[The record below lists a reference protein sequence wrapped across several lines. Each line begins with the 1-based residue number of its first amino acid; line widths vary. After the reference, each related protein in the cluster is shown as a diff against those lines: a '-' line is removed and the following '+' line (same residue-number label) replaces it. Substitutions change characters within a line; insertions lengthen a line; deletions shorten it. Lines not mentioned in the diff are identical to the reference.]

1 MSSPSD
7 CADPVNWRYD
17 PVDNHTDWPYHAYAS
32 LAFPIDAEELLFKA
46 EGSRAHGTFEVSQST
61 NISTEAV
68 VDIDVAY
75 RSEDALAEATVCHLK
90 PSENKHGLGIFV
102 SATCSLCP
110 CTTAYVGAIN
120 RPSAGTTLS
129 LTTSSA
135 STSMYVSRLQRRA
148 IRARST
154 HSIPTCRCSCI
165 TSPSWRTR
173 SSSSLSAS
181 RRQIPRSG
189 PMYVQ
194 CAVNLLLFTDTF
206 PPQSLRAE
214 IGKLRSSNGKIEGTF
229 NTSESL
235 ELRTSNAPIHV
246 TANLINSNKD
256 AGTVLTADT
265 SNGYAYILIY
275 LSHLRSHPGSAIQAH
290 VGLFAHSVD
299 GAFRVNTR
307 TTNAVAR
314 VTVTDAP
321 ANSLLNASA
330 VSSNAPVIFEAHA
343 AFEGSFE
350 LYSARFSPP
359 TVEQPHPVEDPL
371 GEGRNRTVQVNTI
384 GRGAIRGEVGW
395 EPKHEKAKSGHIR
408 LKTSNAGAS
417 LFL

>member
-7 CADPVNWRYD
+7 CADPVKWRYD
-17 PVDNHTDWPYHAYAS
+17 PVDNHTDWPYHAHAS
-32 LAFPIDAEELLFKA
+32 LAIPIDAEELLFKA

-61 NISTEAV
+61 DTGTKAV
-68 VDIDVAY
+68 VDIDVVY
-75 RSEDALAEATVCHLK
+75 RSEDALDEAKVCHLS
-90 PSENKHGLGIFV
+90 PSENKHGLGIFTERWNHPEPHRQLRFHV
-102 SATCSLCP
+102 HVHLPATEKGDPRTINAFNTHLPLFAHHLSKLADTVVFKSISLATSNSAL
-110 CTTAYVGAIN
+110 
-120 RPSAGTTLS
+120 
-129 LTTSSA
+129 
-135 STSMYVSRLQRRA
+135 RA
-148 IRARST
+148 
-154 HSIPTCRCSCI
+154 
-165 TSPSWRTR
+165 
-173 SSSSLSAS
+173 
-181 RRQIPRSG
+181 
-189 PMYVQ
+189 
-194 CAVNLLLFTDTF
+194 D
-206 PPQSLRAE
+206 SLRAE

-229 NTSESL
+229 NTSKSL

-265 SNGYAYILIY
+265 SNG
-275 LSHLRSHPGSAIQAH
+275 AIQAH
-290 VGLFAHSVD
+290 VGLFVRSVD

-330 VSSNAPVIFEAHA
+330 VSSNAPVSFEAHA
-343 AFEGSFE
+343 AFEGTFE

-359 TVEQPHPVEDPL
+359 TVKQPHPVEDPL
-371 GEGRNRTVQVNTI
+371 GKGRNRTVQVNPI
-384 GRGAIRGEVGW
+384 GRGAIRGEVDW

-417 LFL
+417 LVL